1 MVEILSRVICGG
13 LSMEKVLFEQGSEE
27 GEGVSY
33 FEIWGT
39 GIPRT
44 RSSQCKGPEV
54 GLLVVVAEQQLAV
67 VVGGGEA
74 RKLMG

>member
-1 MVEILSRVICGG
+1 MEDYPWKRWYLS
-13 LSMEKVLFEQGSEE
+13 KGSEE

-33 FEIWGT
+33 FEIWGK
-39 GIPRT
+39 GIPCT

-54 GLLVVVAEQQLAV
+54 GQLVVVAEQQLAV